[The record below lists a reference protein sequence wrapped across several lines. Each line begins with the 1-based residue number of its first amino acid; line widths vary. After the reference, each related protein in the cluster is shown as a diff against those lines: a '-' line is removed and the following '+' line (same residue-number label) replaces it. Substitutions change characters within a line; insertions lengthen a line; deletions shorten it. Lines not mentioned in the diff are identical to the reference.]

1 MKKILF
7 WLVLIVGIVVLIGS
21 CKKDEEY
28 TTATPT
34 SCGGDST
41 KTIASSCSGTA
52 SGSITGID
60 NASLSGT
67 FSPFHIY
74 GIQGG
79 YSVDNSTDCIDNSTF
94 IESWANTLGY
104 PTGATSAIVNHV
116 VTSSSTFAERFKFY
130 SDSGCSTELASVVFG
145 YDDLSNGGRASG
157 LSTTI
162 SGKSGTYPSSASKL
176 TYNLSCVKLKGSTA
190 AGVTW
195 IKTLLNGTDPTVGT
209 EYTCDVGTNA
219 RYALMF
225 VDNSSG
231 SALAYGNVVYFEE
244 SETAVP
250 DDWSDPD
257 TLLTLP

>member
-1 MKKILF
+1 MKKLLF
-7 WLVLIVGIVVLIGS
+7 WMVLVVGIIAVIGA
-21 CKKDEEY
+21 CKKSEDDT
-28 TTATPT
+28 TTAAAT
-34 SCGGDST
+34 SCAGDNT
-41 KTIASSCSGTA
+41 YTIASSCSDTA

-67 FSPFHIY
+67 FGPYHIY
-74 GIQGG
+74 GVMGG
-79 YSVDNSTDCIDNSTF
+79 YSVDSSTDCIDNSTL
-94 IESWANTLGY
+94 IGNMANTVGY
-104 PTGATSAIVNHV
+104 PTGTTSAIVNYV
-116 VTSSSTFAERFKFY
+116 VTSSSTFAQRFKFY

-157 LSTTI
+157 LDTSEGPST
-162 SGKSGTYPSSASKL
+162 ASKL
-176 TYNLSCVKLKGSTA
+176 TYNLSCMKFKGSTA

-195 IKTLLNGTDPTVGT
+195 IKTALDGTDPTVGT

-231 SALAYGNVVYFEE
+231 AALAYGNAVYFEE

-250 DDWSDPD
+250 SDWDDPD
-257 TLLTLP
+257 IYYTLP

>member
-1 MKKILF
+1 MKKLLF
-7 WLVLIVGIVVLIGS
+7 WMVLIVGIIAVIGA
-21 CKKDEEY
+21 CKKSEDDT
-28 TTATPT
+28 TTAAAT
-34 SCGGDST
+34 SCAGDNT
-41 KTIASSCSGTA
+41 YTIASSCSDTA

-67 FSPFHIY
+67 FSQFHIY
-74 GIQGG
+74 GLAGG

-94 IESWANTLGY
+94 IESWANTVGY
-104 PTGATSAIVNHV
+104 PTGAASAIVNHV
-116 VTSSSTFAERFKFY
+116 VTSSSTFAQRFKFY

-145 YDDLSNGGRASG
+145 HDDLSNGGRASG
-157 LSTTI
+157 LDTSEGPST
-162 SGKSGTYPSSASKL
+162 ASKL
-176 TYNLSCVKLKGSTA
+176 TYNLSCMKFKGSTA

-195 IKTLLNGTDPTVGT
+195 IKTALDGTDPTVGT

-231 SALAYGNVVYFEE
+231 AALAYGNAVYFEE

-250 DDWSDPD
+250 SDWDDPD
-257 TLLTLP
+257 TMYTLP

>member
-1 MKKILF
+1 MKKLLF
-7 WLVLIVGIVVLIGS
+7 WMVLIVGIVVLIGS
-21 CKKDEEY
+21 CKTDEES
-28 TTATPT
+28 TTATT

-67 FSPFHIY
+67 FSPFHLY
-74 GIQGG
+74 GIAGG
-79 YSVDNSTDCIDNSTF
+79 YSVDNSTDCIDNST
-94 IESWANTLGY
+94 IIASWANTFGY
-104 PTGATSAIVNHV
+104 PTGSTSAIVNYF
-116 VTSSSTFAERFKFY
+116 VTSSSTFAKRHIFY

-145 YDDLSNGGRASG
+145 YDELSNGGRASG
-157 LSTTI
+157 LDTSEGPST
-162 SGKSGTYPSSASKL
+162 ASKL
-176 TYNLSCVKLKGSTA
+176 TYNLSCAKFKGSTA

-225 VDNSSG
+225 VDNSS
-231 SALAYGNVVYFEE
+231 SQAQAWGNVVYFEE

-250 DDWSDPD
+250 SDWDDPD
-257 TLLTLP
+257 TMYTLP

>member
-21 CKKDEEY
+21 CKKDEES
-28 TTATPT
+28 TTTTTTTGCA
-34 SCGGDST
+34 GDST
-41 KTIASSCSGTA
+41 NTIASSCSGTA

-67 FSPFHIY
+67 FGPYHIY
-74 GIQGG
+74 GVMGG
-79 YSVDNSTDCIDNSTF
+79 YSVDSSTDCIDNST
-94 IESWANTLGY
+94 IIASWANTIGY
-104 PTGATSAIVNHV
+104 PTGSASAIVNYS
-116 VTSSSTFAERFKFY
+116 VTSSSTFAKRHIFY
-130 SDSGCSTELASVVFG
+130 SDSGCSTELASIVFG

-157 LSTTI
+157 LDTSEGPST
-162 SGKSGTYPSSASKL
+162 ASKL
-176 TYNLSCVKLKGSTA
+176 TYNFSCVKLKGSTA

-195 IKTLLNGTDPTVGT
+195 IKTFLNGSDPTVGT

-231 SALAYGNVVYFEE
+231 AALAYGNAVYFEK

-250 DDWSDPD
+250 SDWDDPD
-257 TLLTLP
+257 IYYTLP

>member
-21 CKKDEEY
+21 CKKDEES

-67 FSPFHIY
+67 FGPYHIY
-74 GIQGG
+74 GIAGG
-79 YSVDNSTDCIDNSTF
+79 YGVDNSTDCIDNST
-94 IESWANTLGY
+94 IIASWANTIGY
-104 PTGATSAIVNHV
+104 PTGAASAIVNYA
-116 VTSSSTFAERFKFY
+116 VTSSSTFAKRHIFY

-145 YDDLSNGGRASG
+145 YDDLSNGGRASELDTSEG
-157 LSTTI
+157 PST
-162 SGKSGTYPSSASKL
+162 ASKL
-176 TYNLSCVKLKGSTA
+176 TYNLSCAKFKGSTA

-195 IKTLLNGTDPTVGT
+195 IKTMLDGTDPTVGT

-225 VDNSSG
+225 VNSSI
-231 SALAYGNVVYFEE
+231 YGNIITFEE

-250 DDWSDPD
+250 SNWDDPD
-257 TLLTLP
+257 TYYTLP

>member
-21 CKKDEEY
+21 CKKDEES

-34 SCGGDST
+34 SCAGDNT
-41 KTIASSCSGTA
+41 FTIASSCSDTA

-67 FSPFHIY
+67 FSNFHIY
-74 GIQGG
+74 GIAGG

-94 IESWANTLGY
+94 IESWANTIGY

-157 LSTTI
+157 LDTSEGPST
-162 SGKSGTYPSSASKL
+162 ASKL
-176 TYNLSCVKLKGSTA
+176 TYNQSCAKFKGSTA

-195 IKTLLNGTDPTVGT
+195 IKTMLNGTDPTVGT

-231 SALAYGNVVYFEE
+231 GALAYGNIITFEE

-250 DDWSDPD
+250 SDWDDPD
-257 TLLTLP
+257 TMYTLP

>member
-1 MKKILF
+1 MKKLLF
-7 WLVLIVGIVVLIGS
+7 WMVLIVGIIAVIGA
-21 CKKDEEY
+21 CKKSDDS
-28 TTATPT
+28 TTTTT
-34 SCGGDST
+34 SCAGDST
-41 KTIASSCSGTA
+41 FTIASSCSDTA

-67 FSPFHIY
+67 FSSFHIY

-104 PTGATSAIVNHV
+104 PTGAASAIVNYA
-116 VTSSSTFAERFKFY
+116 VTSSSTFAKRHIFY
-130 SDSGCSTELASVVFG
+130 SDSGCLTELASVVYG

-157 LSTTI
+157 LDTSKASNPSAPST
-162 SGKSGTYPSSASKL
+162 ASKL
-176 TYNLSCVKLKGSTA
+176 TYNLSCVKMKGSTA

-195 IKTLLNGTDPTVGT
+195 IKTFLNGSDPTVGT

-225 VDNSSG
+225 VDNSSTQ
-231 SALAYGNVVYFEE
+231 AQAWGNAVYFEE

-250 DDWSDPD
+250 SDWDDPD

>member
-21 CKKDEEY
+21 CKKDEES
-28 TTATPT
+28 TTTTT
-34 SCGGDST
+34 SCAGDST
-41 KTIASSCSGTA
+41 NTIASSCSDTA

-67 FSPFHIY
+67 FSKFHIY
-74 GIQGG
+74 GIAGG
-79 YSVDNSTDCIDNSTF
+79 YSVNNSTDCIDNSTF
-94 IESWANTLGY
+94 IESWANTVGY
-104 PTGATSAIVNHV
+104 PTGAASAIVNYV

-130 SDSGCSTELASVVFG
+130 SDSGCSTELASIVFG
-145 YDDLSNGGRASG
+145 HDDLSNGGRASG
-157 LSTTI
+157 LDTSEGPST
-162 SGKSGTYPSSASKL
+162 ASKL
-176 TYNLSCVKLKGSTA
+176 TYNLSCAKFKGSTA

-195 IKTLLNGTDPTVGT
+195 IKRMVSVSSDPTVGT
-209 EYTCDVGTNA
+209 EYTCDIGTNA

-231 SALAYGNVVYFEE
+231 GALAYGNIITFEE

-250 DDWSDPD
+250 DNWSDPD
-257 TLLTLP
+257 IYYTLP

>member
-1 MKKILF
+1 MKKLLF
-7 WLVLIVGIVVLIGS
+7 WMVLIVGIIAVIGA
-21 CKKDEEY
+21 CKKSDDDT
-28 TTATPT
+28 TTAAAT
-34 SCGGDST
+34 SCAGDNT
-41 KTIASSCSGTA
+41 YTIASSCSDTA

-67 FSPFHIY
+67 FSQFHIY
-74 GIQGG
+74 GVMGG
-79 YSVDNSTDCIDNSTF
+79 YSVDSSTDCIDNST
-94 IESWANTLGY
+94 IIASWANTMGY
-104 PTGATSAIVNHV
+104 PTGAASAIVNYV

-145 YDDLSNGGRASG
+145 YDDLSNVGRASG
-157 LSTTI
+157 LDTSEGPST
-162 SGKSGTYPSSASKL
+162 ASKL
-176 TYNLSCVKLKGSTA
+176 TYNRSCVKLKGSTA

-195 IKTLLNGTDPTVGT
+195 IKTVLDGTDPTVGT

-231 SALAYGNVVYFEE
+231 AALAYGNIITFEE

-250 DDWSDPD
+250 SDWDDPD
-257 TLLTLP
+257 IYYTLP

>member
-1 MKKILF
+1 MKKIIF
-7 WLVLIVGIVVLIGS
+7 WLTMIVGIIAVIGA
-21 CKKDEEY
+21 CKKSDDS
-28 TTATPT
+28 TTTTT
-34 SCGGDST
+34 SCAGDST
-41 KTIASSCSGTA
+41 FTIASSCSDTA

-67 FSPFHIY
+67 FSNFHIF
-74 GIQGG
+74 GIAGG
-79 YSVDNSTDCIDNSTF
+79 YSVNNSTDCIDNSTF

-104 PTGATSAIVNHV
+104 PTGAASAIVNHV

-130 SDSGCSTELASVVFG
+130 SDSGCSTELASIVFG
-145 YDDLSNGGRASG
+145 HDDLSNGGRASG
-157 LSTTI
+157 LDTSEGPST
-162 SGKSGTYPSSASKL
+162 ASKL
-176 TYNLSCVKLKGSTA
+176 TYNQSCAKFKGSTA

-195 IKTLLNGTDPTVGT
+195 IKTMLNGTDPTVGT

-225 VDNSSG
+225 VDNSSTQ
-231 SALAYGNVVYFEE
+231 AQAWGNAVYFEE

-250 DDWSDPD
+250 SDWDDPD

>member
-1 MKKILF
+1 MKKLLF
-7 WLVLIVGIVVLIGS
+7 WMVLIVGIIAVIGA
-21 CKKDEEY
+21 CKKSEDDT
-28 TTATPT
+28 TTAAAT
-34 SCGGDST
+34 SCAGDNT
-41 KTIASSCSGTA
+41 YTIASSCSDTA

-67 FSPFHIY
+67 FSKFHIY

-79 YSVDNSTDCIDNSTF
+79 YSVNNSTDCIDNST
-94 IESWANTLGY
+94 IIASWANTVGY
-104 PTGATSAIVNHV
+104 PTGAASAIVNNV

-130 SDSGCSTELASVVFG
+130 SDSGCSTELASIVFG
-145 YDDLSNGGRASG
+145 HDDLSNGGRASG
-157 LSTTI
+157 LDTSEGPST
-162 SGKSGTYPSSASKL
+162 ASKL
-176 TYNLSCVKLKGSTA
+176 TYNISCAKFKGSTA

-195 IKTLLNGTDPTVGT
+195 IKTMLDGTDPTVGT

-231 SALAYGNVVYFEE
+231 VALAYGNRVYFEE

-250 DDWSDPD
+250 DNWSDPD
-257 TLLTLP
+257 IYYTLP

>member
-21 CKKDEEY
+21 CKKDEES

-34 SCGGDST
+34 SCAGDNT
-41 KTIASSCSGTA
+41 FTIASSCSDTA

-67 FSPFHIY
+67 FGPFHIY
-74 GIQGG
+74 GIAGG

-94 IESWANTLGY
+94 IESWANTIGY

-130 SDSGCSTELASVVFG
+130 SDSGCSTELASIVFG
-145 YDDLSNGGRASG
+145 HDDLSNGGRASG
-157 LSTTI
+157 LDTSEGPST
-162 SGKSGTYPSSASKL
+162 ASKL
-176 TYNLSCVKLKGSTA
+176 TYNQSCAKLKGSTA

-225 VDNSSG
+225 VDNSSTQ
-231 SALAYGNVVYFEE
+231 AQAWGNAVYFEE

>member
-21 CKKDEEY
+21 CKKDEE
-28 TTATPT
+28 TTTTTTTTT
-34 SCGGDST
+34 SCAGDKT
-41 KTIASSCSGTA
+41 FTIASSCSDTA

-67 FSPFHIY
+67 FSQFHIY
-74 GIQGG
+74 GLAGG
-79 YSVDNSTDCIDNSTF
+79 YSVDNSTDCIDNSTL
-94 IESWANTLGY
+94 IGNMANTVGY
-104 PTGATSAIVNHV
+104 PTGTTSAIVNYV
-116 VTSSSTFAERFKFY
+116 VTSSSTFAQRFKFY
-130 SDSGCSTELASVVFG
+130 SDSGCSTELASIVLG
-145 YDDLSNGGRASG
+145 HDDLSNGGRASG
-157 LSTTI
+157 LDTSEGPST
-162 SGKSGTYPSSASKL
+162 ASKL

-195 IKTLLNGTDPTVGT
+195 IKTMLDGTDPTVGT

-231 SALAYGNVVYFEE
+231 GALAYGNIITFEE

-250 DDWSDPD
+250 DNWSDPD
-257 TLLTLP
+257 TMYTLP

>member
-1 MKKILF
+1 MKKLLF
-7 WLVLIVGIVVLIGS
+7 WIILIVGIIAVIGA
-21 CKKDEEY
+21 CKKSDDS
-28 TTATPT
+28 TTTTT
-34 SCGGDST
+34 SCAGDST
-41 KTIASSCSGTA
+41 FTIASSCSDTA

-94 IESWANTLGY
+94 IESWANTIGY

-162 SGKSGTYPSSASKL
+162 SGNSGTYPSTASKL
-176 TYNLSCVKLKGSTA
+176 TYNLSCMKLKGSTA

-195 IKTLLNGTDPTVGT
+195 IKTFLNGSDPTVGT

-225 VDNSSG
+225 VDNSSTQ
-231 SALAYGNVVYFEE
+231 AQAWGNVVYFEE

-250 DDWSDPD
+250 SDWDDPD

>member
-1 MKKILF
+1 MKKIIF
-7 WLVLIVGIVVLIGS
+7 WLTMIVGIIAVIGA
-21 CKKDEEY
+21 CKKSDDS
-28 TTATPT
+28 TTTTT
-34 SCGGDST
+34 SCAGDNT
-41 KTIASSCSGTA
+41 FTIASSCSDTV

-67 FSPFHIY
+67 FSSFHIY

-79 YSVDNSTDCIDNSTF
+79 YSVDNSTDCIDNSTLLGYL
-94 IESWANTLGY
+94 ANSIGY
-104 PTGATSAIVNHV
+104 PTGTASYITNYF
-116 VTSSSTFAERFKFY
+116 VTSSSTFGQRYKFF
-130 SDSGCSTELASVVFG
+130 SDSGCSTETASVVFG

-157 LSTTI
+157 LNTSKGPST
-162 SGKSGTYPSSASKL
+162 ASKL
-176 TYNLSCVKLKGSTA
+176 TYNLSCAKMKGSTA

-195 IKTLLNGTDPTVGT
+195 IKTMLNGTDPTVGT

-231 SALAYGNVVYFEE
+231 SALAYGNIIYFEE

-250 DDWSDPD
+250 SDWSDPD
-257 TLLTLP
+257 TMYTLP